1 MLAVLDSPGLQAPED
16 HWGPR
21 EPQGLMGQLGILDPR
36 ATPDGLEPLG
46 LKEITVLWDQVD
58 QMDRLGSKDRRVH
71 QGLREEV
78 VARDLK
84 EEMDTLE
91 QQVQVEAVEQPERLE
106 QPEQQDSLD
115 HLDS

>member
-1 MLAVLDSPGLQAPED
+1 MLAVQDRTDLQALED

-21 EPQGLMGQLGILDPR
+21 EPQGLMGQLGILDLWV
-36 ATPDGLEPLG
+36 TPDRLDPQG
-46 LKEITVLWDQVD
+46 LKEMTVLWDQVD

-71 QGLREEV
+71 QGLREAL

-91 QQVQVEAVEQPERLE
+91 QQV
-106 QPEQQDSLD
+106 
-115 HLDS
+115 